1 MKLQDR
7 NFRIDDREL
16 VKMFMNIAEKKLIN
30 TEAVGLRVNV
40 LLINVVI
47 IKEIKVFDEALA
59 LTAL

>member
-1 MKLQDR
+1 
-7 NFRIDDREL
+7 
-16 VKMFMNIAEKKLIN
+16 MFMNIAEKKLIN

>member
-1 MKLQDR
+1 
-7 NFRIDDREL
+7 
-16 VKMFMNIAEKKLIN
+16 MNIAEKKLIN

-59 LTAL
+59 LTALQGKVA